1 VPKQHFASSTFALI
15 QTDSSKLLYGLLWLS
30 VLVLILASFLAFSL
44 RVSASWDPTLLP
56 TAVCLNRGAIYI
68 VTAVIGVAT
77 DFMVIL
83 LPIPTIWGLHLHM
96 KQKLGLLGI
105 FGVGST

>member
-1 VPKQHFASSTFALI
+1 MVISVGAYTGIFF
-15 QTDSSKLLYGLLWLS
+15 S
-30 VLVLILASFLAFSL
+30 VLFACRPI
-44 RVSASWDPTLLP
+44 SASWDPTLLP
-56 TAVCLNRGAIYI
+56 TAVCLNRGAIY
-68 VTAVIGVAT
+68 VATAVIGVAT